1 MRILSKPDGIDDL
14 LNNIDLSSSI
24 DAFLALDEPVGIA
37 DLRNR
42 KNDLMNEITNYHIE
56 MSQNGHLSH
65 NARVNFSKYKSIFE
79 WIYYNPSKLR
89 KTDYINSIRK
99 IYAQSGTL
107 CPYCGVSPCRSLDHY
122 YNQALLPQF
131 SFLPKNFIPCCG
143 DCNRDKGA
151 KKAFSKWR
159 RLVNPFYDDFSSLE
173 RNEPLI
179 YIVFKERPRHGID
192 MEYVM
197 TANHNLDFLIR
208 KQINYHIRTVRIPVW
223 HNEAISNSFWRNAR
237 DLIKHK
243 KLVSDGLVDNAT
255 YDVIIN
261 NFINKNNAINYDWEY
276 IIRYSLAK
284 LRINHWIYNSN
295 LPKLI

>member
-1 MRILSKPDGIDDL
+1 MVEQSVVYDSG
-14 LNNIDLSSSI
+14 NE
-24 DAFLALDEPVGIA
+24 LAA
-37 DLRNR
+37 
-42 KNDLMNEITNYHIE
+42 
-56 MSQNGHLSH
+56 
-65 NARVNFSKYKSIFE
+65 
-79 WIYYNPSKLR
+79 
-89 KTDYINSIRK
+89 
-99 IYAQSGTL
+99 YA
-107 CPYCGVSPCRSLDHY
+107 
-122 YNQALLPQF
+122 A
-131 SFLPKNFIPCCG
+131 
-143 DCNRDKGA
+143 
-151 KKAFSKWR
+151 
-159 RLVNPFYDDFSSLE
+159 
-173 RNEPLI
+173 
-179 YIVFKERPRHGID
+179 
-192 MEYVM
+192 
-197 TANHNLDFLIR
+197 